1 MKSIPGE
8 ASEGK
13 EGTKAGS
20 LSYLGGK
27 LSWVASCIS
36 LKHGAWKRWPWILEA
51 ELGDDELRYYIFCCG
66 RFLAK
71 CEGMS
76 WFLLAAPDQLWKEG
90 EGRIVTQKGTQDLL
104 TFEKLSAS
112 SDAERCFQ
120 KIPPLDLLLGKCA
133 RKRKP
138 RKFPAFC
145 CCLGST
151 QRSEWAAM
159 WKGLWKD
166 QACSSAI
173 TAKARNEERVIQER
187 SGGAGR
193 LSNRLNCYDIH
204 RRPTRLQG
212 ILHQQKRCCFWL
224 AVQGWNKRRPS
235 DSQQCYR
242 QKTGW

>member
-76 WFLLAAPDQLWKEG
+76 WFLLAAHDQLWKEG

-104 TFEKLSAS
+104 TFEKLSEDTAIGFAAGKMCSEEKAKEVS
-112 SDAERCFQ
+112 S
-120 KIPPLDLLLGKCA
+120 LLLLSWKYPKVRVGSHVEGPL
-133 RKRKP
+133 KR
-138 RKFPAFC
+138 
-145 CCLGST
+145 
-151 QRSEWAAM
+151 
-159 WKGLWKD
+159 
-166 QACSSAI
+166 SS
-173 TAKARNEERVIQER
+173 V
-187 SGGAGR
+187 
-193 LSNRLNCYDIH
+193 
-204 RRPTRLQG
+204 
-212 ILHQQKRCCFWL
+212 
-224 AVQGWNKRRPS
+224 
-235 DSQQCYR
+235 
-242 QKTGW
+242 